1 MAFVSRHLSKTEL
14 KYGVLTRLV
23 VVVAWAVK
31 RLRRYTTF
39 AADIKVV
46 LPTSEAAVVVVDPAA
61 HMKLRA

>member
-46 LPTSEAAVVVVDPAA
+46 LPTSKAAVVVVDPAA